1 MVDEITRKHLQKSR
15 VRGAPSTIADAAG
28 MVGSYDATE
37 TTRHTVRAVSL
48 ALDKNFTVEELRV
61 GQEKLAA
68 VATAQKL
75 RTLEPPLFILHGDPM
90 ENVPHEWTWQLV
102 QPVTGKIVADEGA
115 GIGIARVEGGSYIQT
130 TTQRGFPDLFNL
142 YTFFL
147 GHYLP
152 YHKQELTRP
161 VIYHRVLEGIESH
174 DPARLTLAVFIP
186 YYLSLKR
193 PPHLVT
199 REHME

>member
-15 VRGAPSTIADAAG
+15 VRGAPATIPDAAG
-28 MVGSYDATE
+28 MVGSYEATE
-37 TTRHTVRAVSL
+37 VSRHTVRALSL
-48 ALDKNFTVEELRV
+48 ALDKNFTVEELRD
-61 GQEKLAA
+61 GQQKLAG
-68 VATAQKL
+68 VAEAQKL
-75 RTLEPPLFILHGDPM
+75 KMLEPPLFVLHGDPM
-90 ENVPHEWTWQLV
+90 EDLPHEWTWQLV
-102 QPVTGKIVADEGA
+102 QPVTGKITADEGA
-115 GIGIARVEGGSYIQT
+115 AIGIARVEGGSYIQT
-130 TTQRGFPDLFNL
+130 GTRGFADLRNL

-174 DPARLTLAVFIP
+174 DPDHLALAVFIP

-199 REHME
+199 RENME